1 MTIWLDGSRWQS
13 KLYDKKAELVMKGL
27 KINKYPHPK
36 SMITTKCKY
45 GVITS
50 QLHRFQQICTKTK
63 YFINAAVG
71 LYSAFL
77 KKGYRER
84 KVDAH
89 FEKFIMRNY
98 ARGNT
103 YLHPK
108 AVKKSYQ
115 TQMTKQE
122 EQHMVDAAPS
132 SLE

>member
-1 MTIWLDGSRWQS
+1 M
-13 KLYDKKAELVMKGL
+13 
-27 KINKYPHPK
+27 
-36 SMITTKCKY
+36 
-45 GVITS
+45 
-50 QLHRFQQICTKTK
+50 
-63 YFINAAVG
+63 NAAVG

-84 KVDAH
+84 KVDAQ

-122 EQHMVDAAPS
+122 EQHMVVDAAPS